1 MVNDLPIQ
9 YRNDEIERNAYNAA
23 FYELGFRWHWDSHTY
38 YELLSQSQHEA
49 ERICHYLKTHQPHL
63 LKSYEPDFLVEIIRQ
78 KKAEHLQRG
87 IAPGAVTA
95 RHFDWA
101 QMPGCELGA

>member
-49 ERICHYLKTHQPHL
+49 ERIRHYLKTHQPHL
-63 LKSYEPDFLVEIIRQ
+63 LKPTSLISSSKSSGRRRPNTCSAALR
-78 KKAEHLQRG
+78 
-87 IAPGAVTA
+87 PA
-95 RHFDWA
+95 R
-101 QMPGCELGA
+101 